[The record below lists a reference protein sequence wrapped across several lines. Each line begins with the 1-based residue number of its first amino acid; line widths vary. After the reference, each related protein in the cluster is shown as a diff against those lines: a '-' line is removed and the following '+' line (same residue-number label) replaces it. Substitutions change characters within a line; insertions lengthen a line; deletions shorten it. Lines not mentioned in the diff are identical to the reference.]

1 MEGPLPATAL
11 VPERDDPVA
20 GTWFTGA
27 PLKCR
32 DGVLGKVEKSGFY
45 CFARQSGL
53 QRVNAFKTGRGR
65 GEFYSV
71 QGVGRDQLM
80 DNSWIG

>member
-45 CFARQSGL
+45 CFASLRRSPKASTLKTVPSLGKNRKGSYSSG
-53 QRVNAFKTGRGR
+53 
-65 GEFYSV
+65 GEGSV
-71 QGVGRDQLM
+71 AGKE
-80 DNSWIG
+80 